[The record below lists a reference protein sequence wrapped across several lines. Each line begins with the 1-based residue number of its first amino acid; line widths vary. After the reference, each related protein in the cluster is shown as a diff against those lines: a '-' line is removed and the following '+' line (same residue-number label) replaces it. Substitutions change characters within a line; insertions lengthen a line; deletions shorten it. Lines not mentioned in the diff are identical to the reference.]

1 MTAPPCVLCLSGLDP
16 SGGAGIAADIQACA
30 GSGVHALPLI
40 TVLTAQ
46 DSTNAA
52 ACWPVAQDVLEA
64 QWDLLLADLRPSV
77 VKIGLLGDAA
87 QVRWLAPRLRALG
100 RPVVLDPVLRAGGG
114 RELVDSALREA
125 LCEALL
131 PTVDWL
137 LPNAAEARRL
147 SDCADL
153 DAAAA
158 ALLAR
163 GVRNLLISGGDEPG
177 DVVTD
182 VWYRADTPPHRYT
195 RPRLPGG
202 FHGAGCTLAAN
213 LAARLARGEDDT
225 IAVQQ
230 ALQLTERAL
239 AGSFT
244 PGRGRAFPHRLC
256 KTP

>member
-46 DSTNAA
+46 DSTNVA

-147 SDCADL
+147 SDCEDL

-182 VWYRADTPPHRYT
+182 VWYRADTPTRRYT

-202 FHGAGCTLAAN
+202 LPRRRLHAG
-213 LAARLARGEDDT
+213 RE
-225 IAVQQ
+225 
-230 ALQLTERAL
+230 
-239 AGSFT
+239 
-244 PGRGRAFPHRLC
+244 PGRAAGARRRRHPRRATGPATHRTRAGRKLQPRSRSRFSP
-256 KTP
+256 PSV